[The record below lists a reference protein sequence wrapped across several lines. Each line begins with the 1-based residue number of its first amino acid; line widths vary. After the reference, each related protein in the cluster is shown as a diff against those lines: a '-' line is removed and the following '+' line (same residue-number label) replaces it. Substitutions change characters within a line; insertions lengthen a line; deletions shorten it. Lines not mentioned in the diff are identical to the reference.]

1 MTNTVKTRTAWTPG
15 RSGNPGGRPK
25 ILKEVRKLAQA
36 NCAQAVRVLVKI
48 MNSDEVE
55 VKARIAAA
63 NAVLDRGV
71 GKPTQALELSGKD
84 GGPIKTLS
92 HPGTLDELRAQALM
106 LVEELGLAV
115 PNAPQGAGSS
125 TGVRSH

>member
-1 MTNTVKTRTAWTPG
+1 MNKPPFTTAFKPG

-25 ILKEVRKLAQA
+25 ILKDVRKLAQS

-48 MNSDEVE
+48 MNADEVD

-106 LVEELGLAV
+106 LVEELGLVA